1 MSSLPPAQKPSAF
14 PMRLIEPA
22 QTWSLINLRELWQYR
37 DLIYFMTLRDIKVRY
52 KQTIL
57 GPFWPVVQPFVLM
70 IVFSFVFGGLA
81 QFDSEGHPYPIFS
94 YAALVPWT
102 FFATAMTRITLS
114 LVQNAG
120 VITKIYFPR
129 LILPIVGTFAS
140 LFDFIVSFA
149 LLLIMMLAF
158 GLVPTANILWLP
170 LLLLLA
176 MVTSL
181 GFGLW
186 FAALNVRFRDI
197 GYGVEFMLR
206 VWIYLTPVAYS
217 SEILPEP
224 WSELYL
230 LNPMSGVVEGFRW
243 ALLGSQTPPGAAV
256 LVAALA
262 SVFILV
268 TGLVYFNRTEAIF
281 ADVV

>member
-1 MSSLPPAQKPSAF
+1 MSSLPPAQKPSAL
-14 PMRLIEPA
+14 PMRVIEPA
-22 QTWSLINLRELWQYR
+22 QPWSLINLRELWQYR

-57 GPFWPVVQPFVLM
+57 GPFWPIVQPFILM
-70 IVFSFVFGGLA
+70 IVFTFIFGGLA
-81 QFDSEGHPYPIFS
+81 QFDSEGHPYPVFS

-140 LFDFIVSFA
+140 LFDFIVSFV

-158 GLVPTANILWLP
+158 DLVPTVNILWLP

-206 VWIYLTPVAYS
+206 VWMYLTPVAYS
-217 SEILPEP
+217 SKELPHP
-224 WSELYL
+224 WNELYL

-268 TGLVYFNRTEAIF
+268 TGLMYFNRTEAIF